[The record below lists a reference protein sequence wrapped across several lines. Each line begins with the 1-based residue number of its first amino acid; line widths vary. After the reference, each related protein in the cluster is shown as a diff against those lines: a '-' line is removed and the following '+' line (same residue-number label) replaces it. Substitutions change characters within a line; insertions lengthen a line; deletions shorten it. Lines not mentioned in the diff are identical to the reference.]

1 MRILLDTCAFLW
13 LEGHQ
18 DVFGAA
24 ALKVFNGTE
33 DSLVLS
39 IASVWEIAIKRS
51 HGKLDRTRSL
61 FQLVD
66 SYRRKGSLELLAVN
80 LHHLDIVESLPLLHR
95 DPFDR
100 IIAAQAIHE
109 HLPIISSDKIFDGYG
124 VRRIW

>member
-1 MRILLDTCAFLW
+1 VRILLDTCAFIW

-18 DVFGAA
+18 DVFGPA
-24 ALKVFNGTE
+24 ALKVLNGTE

-51 HGKLDRTRSL
+51 SGKLDRARSL
-61 FQLVD
+61 FELVD
-66 SYRRKGSLELLAVN
+66 GFRRRGSLELLPVS
-80 LHHLDIVESLPLLHR
+80 LRHLDIVESLPYLHR

-100 IIAAQAIHE
+100 IIAAQAIYE
-109 HLPIISSDKIFDGYG
+109 EIPVISIDKVFDGYG